1 MAGYTCKQLSDDD
14 VVKIEGLFA
23 VNPIVFHRNNLFM
36 GAATFVQTYGNRNGD
51 GQSLEQLLVKL
62 VSDNVRTSNKNALP
76 LPERT
81 ADNVSGKD
89 AVSYCCYHCRSTFTI
104 VA

>member
-23 VNPIVFHRNNLFM
+23 VNPIVFHRNHLFM
-36 GAATFVQTYGNRNGD
+36 AASTFVLTFENPEGD

-62 VSDNVRTSNKNALP
+62 VSDYVRAANKNA

-81 ADNVSGKD
+81 ADNISGTD
-89 AVSYCCYHCRSTFTI
+89 AVSYCYYNCRSTFTI